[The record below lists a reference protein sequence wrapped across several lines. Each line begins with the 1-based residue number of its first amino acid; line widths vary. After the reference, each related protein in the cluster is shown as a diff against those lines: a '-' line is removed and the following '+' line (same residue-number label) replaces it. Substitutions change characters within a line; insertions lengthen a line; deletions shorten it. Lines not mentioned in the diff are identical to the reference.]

1 MRKEL
6 LLLSLSLCALPAFA
20 ADPQPINTGQ
30 NLPSWPK
37 TMETW
42 RKYFPGLEEEVK
54 KAFEEAK
61 KDGIF
66 KLETNLSPVAWNITA
81 EKGVIINSI
90 NSGFYRSYRDPKTH
104 EIVFPELEN
113 ANNDVLIKT
122 QGDIIVSPK
131 STNHAGYGYAVAVDS
146 DTSTTLEAGKK
157 IVLKALDQKSDSSYQ
172 DGLSIAVAENGKLN
186 LKAEDVYVYG
196 GVVAQYGAT
205 VNINASNSLYF
216 LKPTDP
222 AVGIKNANEMPI
234 SLIASGMTLSASN
247 IFFNR
252 QVDIGQTFFDTP
264 HPSQLTIEDN
274 LEENIA
280 VENVW
285 FYFPA
290 FVDDYSHLK
299 VNIAGSVVFN
309 EELVLSNNS
318 SSDISATK
326 IRVKNILINGTDSK
340 ASFNVKDN
348 GVMQVDGIIKVGNRS
363 HVDINLGK
371 GSSLRAYVEAD
382 PLGSTSVTMGQG
394 SIWFPISDSNVNT
407 LTMSKTSV
415 LEMGAPGES
424 ITVTTDTLQ
433 GDCSVLWYQPRA
445 QGTLKINNKSEGT
458 HFALLGSTG
467 RSIQETHYL
476 FQTVVIDGSSPENS
490 KGEFYLANGGVVEA
504 GPYQYKL
511 QLGEY
516 ADGSDKVWLVTAAQN
531 PKPEAPPSDGQ
542 PPADSPS
549 QPQDPLPPLPS
560 EPNNPGTYPDDLM
573 PKPDGLSSGAKLALA
588 AIGQGTQVTQ
598 YLGALS
604 ELRERLGDIRNNFNE
619 SHDRTYV
626 LFRYDKSRL
635 SFHEGVS
642 GRLKNLGTAI
652 GINRQISPEV
662 IVGADID
669 FAHAKLKVNDDEK
682 GKVKTDAVG
691 ARGYLTWFNQKGSYA
706 DVVLTFN
713 QYRHH
718 LSTEMIDG
726 VPTSAKYSNF
736 GAGVSAEAGHQFQFL
751 NSGEHDYYFIQ
762 PQIQL
767 SSYWL
772 KGKDFSLDNGMYVSV
787 KDGKSLTG
795 RIGVDIGKNFLIADK
810 NPAQVYLQGGIL
822 HEFLGKTKA
831 RLNEFSFED
840 KSLGT
845 RAYYGVGFEVKAK
858 DRVKFFAQ
866 VNRESGHRIKTDLQ
880 IRVGA
885 SILF

>member
-1 MRKEL
+1 MKKEL
-6 LLLSLSLCALPAFA
+6 LLSSLFLCALPAFA
-20 ADPQPINTGQ
+20 SGSQTINTEQ

-66 KLETNLSPVAWNITA
+66 KLETNLSPVDWNITA
-81 EKGVIINSI
+81 EKGVIINSV
-90 NSGFYRSYRDPKTH
+90 NSGFYRWFKDPKTL
-104 EIVFPELEN
+104 ETVFPELEN
-113 ANNDVLIKT
+113 ANNDVVIKT

-131 STNHAGYGYAVAVDS
+131 STDHSGYGYAVAVS
-146 DTSTTLEAGKK
+146 PDTSTTLEAGKK

-172 DGLSIAVAENGKLN
+172 DGLSIAVAEKGKLN

-196 GVVAQYGAT
+196 GVDAQYGASI
-205 VNINASNSLYF
+205 NINASNSLYF

-222 AVGIKNANEMPI
+222 VIGTKNVNEMPI

-252 QVDIGQTFFDTP
+252 QVDIGKTFLDTP
-264 HPSQLTIEDN
+264 HPSQLSIKDN
-274 LEENIA
+274 PDENIA

-285 FYFPA
+285 FYFPVMVA
-290 FVDDYSHLK
+290 DYSNLE
-299 VNIAGSVVFN
+299 VDIAGSVVFN
-309 EELVLSNNS
+309 EELALSNNS
-318 SSDISATK
+318 NSDISAAG

-348 GVMQVDGIIKVGNRS
+348 GVMQVDEIIKVGNRS
-363 HVDINLGK
+363 HVDITLGQ
-371 GSSLRAYVEAD
+371 GSTLRAYIESD
-382 PLGSTSVTMGQG
+382 PLGSASVTMGHA
-394 SIWFPISDSNVNT
+394 SFWFPISDSKVNT

-415 LEMGAPGES
+415 LEMGSPGES

-433 GDCSVLWYQPRA
+433 GDGGLLWYQPRS

-467 RSIQETHYL
+467 RSFQDTHYL
-476 FQTVVIDGSSPENS
+476 FQAIAIDASGPENS

-531 PKPEAPPSDGQ
+531 PKPVAPPSNGQ
-542 PPADSPS
+542 PPADTPA
-549 QPQDPLPPLPS
+549 QPQDPIPSLPS

-573 PKPDGLSSGAKLALA
+573 PKPEGLSWSAKLALA

-604 ELRERLGDIRNNFNE
+604 ELRERMGEIRNHFDE
-619 SHDRTYV
+619 GHDSTYV

-642 GRLKNLGTAI
+642 GRLKNFGTAI
-652 GINRQISPEV
+652 GINRKISPEV
-662 IVGADID
+662 IIGADID

-706 DVVLTFN
+706 DIVLTFN
-713 QYRHH
+713 RYRHH
-718 LSTEMIDG
+718 LSTQMIDG

-736 GAGVSAEAGHQFQFL
+736 GAGVSAEAGHQFRFL
-751 NSGEHDYYFIQ
+751 NRGEQDYYFVQ

-772 KGKDFSLDNGMYVSV
+772 KGKDFSLDNGMNVSV

-810 NPAQVYLQGGIL
+810 KPAQVYVQGGVM

-845 RAYYGVGFEVKAK
+845 RAYYGLGFEVKAK

-866 VNRESGHRIKTDLQ
+866 LNRESGHRIKSDLQ
-880 IRVGA
+880 FRVGA

>member
-1 MRKEL
+1 M
-6 LLLSLSLCALPAFA
+6 CALPAFA

-290 FVDDYSHLK
+290 FVDDFSHLK

-309 EELVLSNNS
+309 EEYSQTIVAP
-318 SSDISATK
+318 I
-326 IRVKNILINGTDSK
+326 
-340 ASFNVKDN
+340 F
-348 GVMQVDGIIKVGNRS
+348 
-363 HVDINLGK
+363 
-371 GSSLRAYVEAD
+371 LR
-382 PLGSTSVTMGQG
+382 
-394 SIWFPISDSNVNT
+394 
-407 LTMSKTSV
+407 
-415 LEMGAPGES
+415 
-424 ITVTTDTLQ
+424 
-433 GDCSVLWYQPRA
+433 
-445 QGTLKINNKSEGT
+445 
-458 HFALLGSTG
+458 
-467 RSIQETHYL
+467 
-476 FQTVVIDGSSPENS
+476 
-490 KGEFYLANGGVVEA
+490 
-504 GPYQYKL
+504 
-511 QLGEY
+511 
-516 ADGSDKVWLVTAAQN
+516 
-531 PKPEAPPSDGQ
+531 PKF
-542 PPADSPS
+542 
-549 QPQDPLPPLPS
+549 
-560 EPNNPGTYPDDLM
+560 
-573 PKPDGLSSGAKLALA
+573 
-588 AIGQGTQVTQ
+588 
-598 YLGALS
+598 
-604 ELRERLGDIRNNFNE
+604 ELRIF
-619 SHDRTYV
+619 
-626 LFRYDKSRL
+626 
-635 SFHEGVS
+635 
-642 GRLKNLGTAI
+642 
-652 GINRQISPEV
+652 
-662 IVGADID
+662 
-669 FAHAKLKVNDDEK
+669 
-682 GKVKTDAVG
+682 
-691 ARGYLTWFNQKGSYA
+691 
-706 DVVLTFN
+706 
-713 QYRHH
+713 
-718 LSTEMIDG
+718 
-726 VPTSAKYSNF
+726 
-736 GAGVSAEAGHQFQFL
+736 
-751 NSGEHDYYFIQ
+751 
-762 PQIQL
+762 
-767 SSYWL
+767 
-772 KGKDFSLDNGMYVSV
+772 
-787 KDGKSLTG
+787 
-795 RIGVDIGKNFLIADK
+795 
-810 NPAQVYLQGGIL
+810 
-822 HEFLGKTKA
+822 
-831 RLNEFSFED
+831 
-840 KSLGT
+840 
-845 RAYYGVGFEVKAK
+845 
-858 DRVKFFAQ
+858 
-866 VNRESGHRIKTDLQ
+866 
-880 IRVGA
+880 
-885 SILF
+885 